1 MDRLYLIYDII
12 IPIIIFICIWNGSRK
27 GFLRAVLG
35 LAVYIAAVIGAGIF
49 SGKLPEPVYDAA
61 FRPKIVS
68 AVENGLESS
77 ADRLHER
84 LEDTVRDI
92 TGRDDISEE
101 SYPDISEHLTN
112 PDFSDKLN
120 STAEDIFSVAAD
132 ALADTLPKFIARS
145 LESGDTDGSTDIIAD
160 VLSGDYHSAAET
172 IEENVI
178 RPTALRILGYVV
190 WSVSFTAILAAGKII
205 VMIILKVRKIEG
217 IRSADKLL
225 GGALGFVKSA
235 VIITAVVMV
244 VKLIIGI
251 SSEGGFFS
259 AETVERTLIFRHIY
273 DLINI

>member
-1 MDRLYLIYDII
+1 M
-12 IPIIIFICIWNGSRK
+12 
-27 GFLRAVLG
+27 
-35 LAVYIAAVIGAGIF
+35 
-49 SGKLPEPVYDAA
+49 
-61 FRPKIVS
+61 
-68 AVENGLESS
+68 
-77 ADRLHER
+77 
-84 LEDTVRDI
+84 
-92 TGRDDISEE
+92 
-101 SYPDISEHLTN
+101 
-112 PDFSDKLN
+112 
-120 STAEDIFSVAAD
+120 
-132 ALADTLPKFIARS
+132 
-145 LESGDTDGSTDIIAD
+145 
-160 VLSGDYHSAAET
+160 LSGDYHSAAET

-251 SSEGGFFS
+251 SPEGGFFS